1 MESKK
6 NDDYD
11 DGYKKVEM
19 VDIKPDTTTE
29 STDIS
34 TEKEEKEKN
43 KMRTNQIIN
52 PYSDWRVVMVGAVAT
67 FLIHLLLPVSPF
79 LFPYG

>member
-34 TEKEEKEKN
+34 TEKRGKEANTNPTKSHGPEETG
-43 KMRTNQIIN
+43 RSSQVSS
-52 PYSDWRVVMVGAVAT
+52 PGHCSLHWGAC
-67 FLIHLLLPVSPF
+67 H
-79 LFPYG
+79 